1 MRNFFLLACLLFL
14 PFLIFSQEAV
24 KKANSA
30 SAGGLYL
37 DASGGLSIPLGS
49 YASGDVNSSNSG
61 FATTG
66 FMAQVNLDWIGKD
79 NYGLG
84 LQYTFQHNA
93 LKSSVK
99 NETLPKMNDPL
110 GTGSWSNHYIMAGLV
125 VLKFFH
131 KVYFEGKI
139 LAGVI
144 FSSSPIFKTVDPETH
159 NPSNNTGTGFAW
171 GIQVGAGYAVS
182 PRVTVKASL
191 EYLIGNPKIHHQ
203 YGAQQTL
210 DTVTGTLIYSAPVTM
225 ETKRTVSALLVKAG
239 IVVKLSK

>member
-1 MRNFFLLACLLFL
+1 MTRILLLACILFL

-24 KKANSA
+24 KKADSA
-30 SAGGLYL
+30 TAGGIYL
-37 DASGGLSIPLGS
+37 DASGGGAFPLGS
-49 YASGDVNSSNSG
+49 YASGDVKSSISG

-66 FMAQVNLDWIGKD
+66 FLAQVNLDWIGKD

-99 NETLPKMNDPL
+99 EVTLPDMFQTV
-110 GTGSWSNHYIMAGLV
+110 GTGSWSNHYLMAGLV

-144 FSSSPIFKTVDPETH
+144 ISSSPIFKTVDPETH

-171 GIQVGAGYAVS
+171 GIQAGVGYAVS

-191 EYLIGNPKIHHQ
+191 EYLAGNPQIHHQ
-203 YGAQQTL
+203 SVQQTL
-210 DTVTGTLIYSAPVTM
+210 DTVTGTIIYSAPINAD
-225 ETKRTVSALLVKAG
+225 TKRSISALLVKAG